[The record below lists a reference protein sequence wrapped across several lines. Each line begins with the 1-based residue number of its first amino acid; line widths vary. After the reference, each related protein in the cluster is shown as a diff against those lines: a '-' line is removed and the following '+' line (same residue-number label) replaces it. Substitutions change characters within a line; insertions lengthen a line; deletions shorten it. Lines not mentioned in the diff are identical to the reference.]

1 MTVHSTTE
9 RPSALPQDR
18 PPATRLGVPW
28 KTVVALAVVLAYADG
43 FWLTSLQGAVGAI
56 ERTQGP
62 FASWLRESTMVLPV
76 FVFAVVGVLTLALRW
91 FGPVLTR
98 PKTLAVTG
106 LLIVAAGTIVGLG
119 AIVASSAYDYHLQS
133 AQLHVM
139 DSMHAICTGNCFGA
153 EQHAT
158 LLVHIR
164 AVLLISR
171 WVLLT
176 NLVLVAWLVAMWG
189 GRLTVSTTKRQS
201 DGLTDPALVAGRSRA
216 QDIRLL
222 LVGTLVASAAIHAAL
237 VPSHLTQWA
246 GVLFLF
252 LSVWELAVAYMLLAR
267 LDDRLVLLAAAVI
280 SVGPLVLWLY
290 SLMAAAGLPFG
301 PHAGLPAGVGVPG
314 CLAGALE
321 VASLLAAV
329 SLLRAA
335 GRLGREPRA
344 AAHVHGLVL
353 AALIAVSAI
362 GVAGTGLSVF
372 DAFGVSGSQAVMD
385 MSH

>member
-164 AVLLISR
+164 GVLLISR
-171 WVLLT
+171 WLLVT
-176 NLVLVAWLVAMWG
+176 NLVLVAWLVAVWG
-189 GRLTVSTTKRQS
+189 GRLKITTGTRQPAGHTNDSTDT
-201 DGLTDPALVAGRSRA
+201 LTGTAPDTQQVAGRSRA

-222 LVGTLVASAAIHAAL
+222 LVGSLAASAAIHAAQ
-237 VPSHLTQWA
+237 VPSHLTQWSGA
-246 GVLFLF
+246 FFLF
-252 LSVWELAVAYMLLAR
+252 LTVWELAVAYLLFAR
-267 LDDRLVLLAAAVI
+267 LDGHLVLPAAAAI
-280 SVGPLVLWLY
+280 SIAPLAVLV
-290 SLMAAAGLPFG
+290 STHPSGLPG
-301 PHAGLPAGVGVPG
+301 Y
-314 CLAGALE
+314 LAGALE
-321 VASLLAAV
+321 VATLLSALALLRNKPWLTRPGSANHRGLILIGLLAITA
-329 SLLRAA
+329 
-335 GRLGREPRA
+335 
-344 AAHVHGLVL
+344 
-353 AALIAVSAI
+353 IAV
-362 GVAGTGLSVF
+362 AGAGLSWF
-372 DAFGVSGSQAVMD
+372 DPFGISAHQPTLNLMN
-385 MSH
+385 MSR